1 MLQSTGI
8 VKPMTTTITKTFSLD
23 AEALETIEDNC
34 CFTSHYWASEIWFNI
49 NQNAPEE
56 STIKVVEEEDSN
68 TFNLSVLQLEQAFEP
83 CIKSVNSDIAGYL
96 QEFINTNDASHLDSE
111 ACDCL
116 LQFACFGELVYG

>member
-1 MLQSTGI
+1 
-8 VKPMTTTITKTFSLD
+8 MTTTITKTFSLD

-49 NQNAPEE
+49 NQAAPEE
-56 STIKVVEEEDSN
+56 STIKVVEEHEEMEDSN
-68 TFNLSVLQLEQAFEP
+68 TFNLSVLQLERAFEP
-83 CIKSVNSDIAGYL
+83 CIKSVNSSIASDL
-96 QEFINTNDASHLDSE
+96 IDFIDTGDAGHLDGE